1 MAQPRPRRGPNRRAV
16 DGTLRALRAAD
27 RLAPEHD
34 ALVQLV
40 RSLADAVDA
49 HPDNASLWREYRT
62 AVTDLADLTRED
74 GDAFTGL
81 VARLSAPVGDTTN

>member
-1 MAQPRPRRGPNRRAV
+1 MAQPRRRPGPNRRAV
-16 DGTLRALRAAD
+16 DGTLRALCAAD

-40 RSLADAVDA
+40 RSLADAVDQ

-62 AVTDLADLTRED
+62 AVSDLTDLTRED
-74 GDAFTGL
+74 GDAFGEL
-81 VARLSAPVGDTTN
+81 VRRLSAPVGDATN